1 MDRILIEYITE
12 RSSFHLFQIDSDV
25 YISRNFKPHNK
36 NIYYIGQSLFIN
48 LILL

>member
-12 RSSFHLFQIDSDV
+12 RSSFHLDSEV

>member
-36 NIYYIGQSLFIN
+36 KH
-48 LILL
+48 LLYRTISFY